1 VSSIWQGL
9 LEVLTGADPP
19 LLLRSA
25 ARRRTVTI
33 LTALGAA
40 IVVVTLTAV
49 ILVLYQVDAP
59 GLSFFH
65 ISSVTRGGAVLTR
78 GQNVIVHTRVISA
91 ASLKWVQVLVG
102 AGALLLAIR
111 RSLAVWRFVFLL
123 ALVGPLLPRVGW
135 GPLLPLQSGSE
146 LGQLILVLVIF
157 CVAGYRHSRA
167 AIWWMWALM
176 LVPVWLWMGHGWE
189 KPVVGA
195 LVLTAVAEALDAL
208 GSSQRARRALV
219 AQYEQTELEEA
230 RRAVLVE
237 RTRIAR
243 ELHDVVAHHMSLIAV
258 QAETAPYRIDGLPA
272 SALAEFSS
280 VSGQAREALSDMRR
294 LLGVLRSD
302 DAAERAPQPQLK
314 DLPELVAITRRVGV
328 QVDVSMSDD
337 QRVVPDGVGLCA
349 YRIVQEAL
357 SNACRHAPG
366 SPVSVTVSYDPDALR
381 LRVRNGPSASLAP
394 STSRRP
400 GHGLA
405 GMRERVNLL
414 GGSLSAEPAP
424 DGGFAV
430 NAVLPFSPVLTSKT
444 L

>member
-1 VSSIWQGL
+1 M
-9 LEVLTGADPP
+9 LTGADPP
-19 LLLRSA
+19 LLLRSRI
-25 ARRRTVTI
+25 RRRSVAG
-33 LTALGAA
+33 LTALGAT
-40 IVVVTLTAV
+40 IVVLTITGV
-49 ILVLYQVDAP
+49 ILVLYRVGAP
-59 GLSFFH
+59 GLSFLH
-65 ISSVTRGGAVLTR
+65 ISTTIRAQQVTARIGSFVGPRKVANIT
-78 GQNVIVHTRVISA
+78 
-91 ASLKWVQVLVG
+91 SLKSVQILMGV
-102 AGALLLAIR
+102 GALLLAIR
-111 RSLAVWRFVFLL
+111 RSLTAWRFVFLL
-123 ALVGPLLPRVGW
+123 ALLGPLLTRVV
-135 GPLLPLQSGSE
+135 LFLPLQPGSE
-146 LGQLILVLVIF
+146 TAQLILVVAIF

-167 AIWWMWALM
+167 AIWWMWAFM
-176 LVPVWLWMGHGWE
+176 MVPIWLWFGPGWE
-189 KPVVGA
+189 KPAVSA

-208 GSSQRARRALV
+208 GSSQRAQRALV
-219 AQYEQTELEEA
+219 AQYAQTELEEA

-258 QAETAPYRIDGLPA
+258 QAETAAYRIEGLPA

-302 DAAERAPQPQLK
+302 EAAERAPQPKL
-314 DLPELVAITRRVGV
+314 DDVPELVAVTRRVGV
-328 QVDVSMSDD
+328 VVDLTMPDD
-337 QRVVPDGVGLCA
+337 HRKVPDGVGLCA

-366 SPVSVTVSYDPDALR
+366 SLVSVTVNDDDDALR
-381 LRVRNGPSASLAP
+381 LRVRNGPGTSSEPAS
-394 STSRRP
+394 SSRRP

-405 GMRERVNLL
+405 GMRERVSLL

-430 NAVLPFSPVLTSKT
+430 SAVLPFQPVLTTQS